1 MRTGCSD
8 LHRLPYSLLFVLSLV
23 LSQRRKCLGPSP
35 TIKIDKVVPMP
46 FDTEV
51 VENNVDVVI
60 IRAEIKYEA
69 DAEAW
74 LYISTA
80 DNLGSGRALA
90 FRHDLWF
97 LKVQAYCFHFPWD
110 NFFQRLVKPFLK
122 NKDIQLLDTFY
133 GSYMHIHVNL
143 SHPLTIYAPCLSG
156 ESEYG
161 P

>member
-1 MRTGCSD
+1 
-8 LHRLPYSLLFVLSLV
+8 
-23 LSQRRKCLGPSP
+23 
-35 TIKIDKVVPMP
+35 MP

-51 VENNVDVVI
+51 LENNVDGVL

-69 DAEAW
+69 DAW

-122 NKDIQLLDTFY
+122 NKDIQLLATFY
-133 GSYMHIHVNL
+133 GSYMYIHVNL
-143 SHPLTIYAPCLSG
+143 SHPLTITLRV
-156 ESEYG
+156 
-161 P
+161 